1 MNGTAVTQRP
11 IVASQVPL
19 VWQIASLGDVDGDG
33 KADVIWRQTQ
43 TGDLAVWI
51 MDGTA
56 VRQQPVIAPGVP
68 MVWQVQR

>member
-1 MNGTAVTQRP
+1 
-11 IVASQVPL
+11 VA
-19 VWQIASLGDVDGDG
+19 IASFGDVDADG